1 MQKKVLD
8 FIHLLQQ
15 AGVPV
20 TLWETMD
27 GLKSLSLVG
36 LENEEDV
43 RAALRSTL
51 IKKSGYITLFN
62 ELFDIFFLR
71 LENEYRQKN
80 KGFLD
85 DLLSHFPFSQ
95 EEIAQT
101 FQNLLQNLLDMT
113 DDEMKEKV
121 KTMMQSEDDEMANL
135 LAMAAK
141 SVGMSE
147 VLTEFQEKL
156 SIRRMFMWLGMDE
169 LKKKMDEMR
178 EKISQSEMTEDEKN
192 AFFKWMDDKLKLLH
206 ETIESYV
213 KRERRKNELNRRKLH
228 PAPELLDRPLFTLD
242 AFERQ
247 ELRHAIASLSEKL
260 RALVAIKMKQ
270 KKIGKLHV
278 RKTLR
283 KNFKHD
289 SVMFKLHFEKKKIE
303 KPKLIVVCDVSDS
316 VRYASVFMLQFVY
329 SIQELYSRVRSF
341 IFVNTLGDVTRVF
354 KENTVESA
362 IDKILSGDIIDT
374 YCHTDY
380 GEVLTEFYKNHIG
393 LLDKRTTVL
402 ILGDARTNY
411 TKPQEWALRDM
422 KEKSRKLIWLNP
434 EPRNTWG
441 LGDSVTH
448 AYIPYCDIFE
458 EVRTTRQIYDAA
470 RKLVG

>member
-1 MQKKVLD
+1 MQEKILD

-15 AGVPV
+15 AGIPV
-20 TLWETMD
+20 TLWETLD
-27 GLKSLSLVG
+27 SLKSLSLIG
-36 LENEEDV
+36 SQNESNMRE
-43 RAALRSTL
+43 ALRSTL
-51 IKKSGYITLFN
+51 VKKSGFNPLFD
-62 ELFDIFFLR
+62 ELFDIYFFR
-71 LENEYRQKN
+71 LEKEYGQKS
-80 KGFLD
+80 KGLLD

-95 EEIAQT
+95 EDIAQT
-101 FQNLLQNLLDMT
+101 FQNMLQNLLDMP
-113 DDEMKEKV
+113 DEDMKK
-121 KTMMQSEDDEMANL
+121 KITALLHMNDNEMTNL
-135 LAMAAK
+135 LAMASK

-169 LKKKMDEMR
+169 LKKKMEAVR
-178 EKISQSEMTEDEKN
+178 EDILKLPMTEEEKN
-192 AFFKWMDDKLKLLH
+192 AFMQWMDAKIKLIH

-213 KRERRKNELNRRKLH
+213 KRERRKNEIRRRKLH
-228 PAPELLDRPLFTLD
+228 PAQELLDRPLFTLD

-247 ELRHAIASLSEKL
+247 ELRHAIASLSQHLK
-260 RALVAIKMKQ
+260 ALVSIKMKQ
-270 KKIGKLHV
+270 KKDGKLHV

-283 KNFKHD
+283 KNFSHD
-289 SVMFKLHFEKKKIE
+289 SVMFKLHFEKKKID

-341 IFVNTLGDVTRVF
+341 IFVNELGDVTRMF
-354 KENTVESA
+354 KEKSVEGA
-362 IDKILSGDIIDT
+362 IEEILSGDIIDT

-380 GEVLTEFYKNHIG
+380 GEVLVSFHRDYMS

-411 TKPQEWALRDM
+411 TKPQEWVLRDL
-422 KEKSRKLIWLNP
+422 KEKARKIIWLNP
-434 EPRNTWG
+434 EPHNTWG

-448 AYIPYCDIFE
+448 VYIPYCNIFE
-458 EVRTTRQIYDAA
+458 EVRTTRQIYEAA